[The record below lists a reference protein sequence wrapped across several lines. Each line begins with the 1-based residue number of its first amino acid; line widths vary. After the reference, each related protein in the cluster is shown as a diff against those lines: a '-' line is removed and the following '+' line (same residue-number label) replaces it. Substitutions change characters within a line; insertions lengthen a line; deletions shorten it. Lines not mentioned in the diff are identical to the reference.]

1 MVVSN
6 QFKTIISEDIAKCEY
21 EITQGS
27 TDSNTDL
34 HSRLISKYSKI
45 IDGFDEHLRSL
56 FCDDDGKNCK
66 KNLETMQQKL
76 ELFQAMNY
84 ENIYSDNTGNALTI
98 NNANSVD
105 VSVKVSFSDVRKQVE
120 DMTALK
126 EEEIQEILQKNDE
139 LEQIAN
145 SNERKT
151 KKWKGLNGVLK
162 WIADKSVDVG
172 IALLPLVIEAV
183 QKIPV

>member
-1 MVVSN
+1 MVVSD

-27 TDSNTDL
+27 TDSNFEL
-34 HSRLISKYSKI
+34 HSRLISKYLKI
-45 IDGFDEHLRSL
+45 IDGFDEYLRSL

-105 VSVKVSFSDVRKQVE
+105 VSVNVSFSDVRKQVE

-126 EEEIQEILQKNDE
+126 EEEIQEILQKIDE
-139 LEQIAN
+139 LEKIAN

-151 KKWKGLNGVLK
+151 KKWERAKGFLK
-162 WIADKSVDVG
+162 WLADKSVDVG
-172 IALLPLVIEAV
+172 IALLPLIM
-183 QKIPV
+183 KIAE

>member
-1 MVVSN
+1 M
-6 QFKTIISEDIAKCEY
+6 
-21 EITQGS
+21 
-27 TDSNTDL
+27 
-34 HSRLISKYSKI
+34 
-45 IDGFDEHLRSL
+45 
-56 FCDDDGKNCK
+56 
-66 KNLETMQQKL
+66 
-76 ELFQAMNY
+76 
-84 ENIYSDNTGNALTI
+84 TI

-105 VSVKVSFSDVRKQVE
+105 VSVNVSFSDVRQQVE
-120 DMTALK
+120 NMTALK
-126 EEEIQEILQKNDE
+126 EEEIQEILQKIDE

>member
-34 HSRLISKYSKI
+34 HSRLISKYLKI
-45 IDGFDEHLRSL
+45 IDGFNEHLRSFL
-56 FCDDDGKNCK
+56 CDDDGKICK
-66 KNLETMQQKL
+66 KNLETMRQKL

-105 VSVKVSFSDVRKQVE
+105 VSVNVSFSDVRKQVE

-126 EEEIQEILQKNDE
+126 EEEIQEILQKIDE
-139 LEQIAN
+139 LEKIAN

-151 KKWKGLNGVLK
+151 KKWERTRGFLK
-162 WIADKSVDVG
+162 WLADKSVDVG
-172 IALLPLVIEAV
+172 IALLPLIM
-183 QKIPV
+183 KIAE

>member
-34 HSRLISKYSKI
+34 HSRLISKYLKI
-45 IDGFDEHLRSL
+45 IDGFNEHLRSFL
-56 FCDDDGKNCK
+56 CDDDGEICK
-66 KNLETMQQKL
+66 KNLETMRQKL

-105 VSVKVSFSDVRKQVE
+105 VSVNVSFSDVRKQVE

-126 EEEIQEILQKNDE
+126 EEEIQEILQKIDE
-139 LEQIAN
+139 LEKIAN

-151 KKWKGLNGVLK
+151 KKWERAKGLLK
-162 WIADKSVDVG
+162 WLADKSVDVG
-172 IALLPLVIEAV
+172 IALLPLIM
-183 QKIPV
+183 KIAE

>member
-1 MVVSN
+1 MVVSD
-6 QFKTIISEDIAKCEY
+6 QLKTIISEDIAKCKY
-21 EITQGS
+21 ELENGNM
-27 TDSNTDL
+27 D
-34 HSRLISKYSKI
+34 SRLDLYKILVSKYGAV
-45 IDGFDEHLRSL
+45 IDGFKDGLSL
-56 FCDDDGKNCK
+56 IAYDDNGEKCK
-66 KNLETMQQKL
+66 RNLETIRQKL
-76 ELFQAMNY
+76 ELFCAMGY
-84 ENIYSDNTGNALTI
+84 ENIHLCNTGNSLTI

-105 VSVKVSFSDVRKQVE
+105 VSVNVSFSDVRQQVKN
-120 DMTALK
+120 MTALK
-126 EEEIQEILQKNDE
+126 EEEIQEILQKIDE

>member
-1 MVVSN
+1 MVVSD

-34 HSRLISKYSKI
+34 HSRLISKYLKI
-45 IDGFDEHLRSL
+45 IDGFDEHLQSF

-66 KNLETMQQKL
+66 KNLETMRQKL

-105 VSVKVSFSDVRKQVE
+105 VSVNVSFSDVRKQVE

-126 EEEIQEILQKNDE
+126 EEEIQEILQKIDE
-139 LEQIAN
+139 LEKIAN

-151 KKWKGLNGVLK
+151 KKWERAKGFLK
-162 WIADKSVDVG
+162 WLADKSVDVG
-172 IALLPLVIEAV
+172 IALLPLIM
-183 QKIPV
+183 KIAE